1 MTIGYPLMKTC
12 TQFIGVSELLEIPV
26 IEISDLIVMQLNYI
40 INYCHYLVMYLII
53 LIIATCVMLQV
64 S

>member
-12 TQFIGVSELLEIPV
+12 TQFIGVSELLEIPI

-40 INYCHYLVMYLII
+40 INYCHSNVLNHSNYCHLCYDAGIM
-53 LIIATCVMLQV
+53 